1 MAFRRRHAN
10 TALTGDNLVLLV
22 QKRSLVKPFLLLL
35 FCLMLGAAGL
45 YAHFNKDLLVAILQ
59 APRLIEENKVL
70 RDALEQARLNQ
81 EIEVIT
87 RQELERQITT
97 LTEQLKEDKAE
108 LEFFRSASG
117 TDTDKP

>member
-22 QKRSLVKPFLLLL
+22 EKRSAVKPFLLLL
-35 FCLMLGAAGL
+35 FCLMLGGAGL
-45 YAHFNKDLLVAILQ
+45 YAYFNKDLLVAVLQ

-97 LTEQLKEDKAE
+97 LSEQLKEDKAE
-108 LEFFRSASG
+108 LEFLRSASG
-117 TDTDKP
+117 TDVDKP